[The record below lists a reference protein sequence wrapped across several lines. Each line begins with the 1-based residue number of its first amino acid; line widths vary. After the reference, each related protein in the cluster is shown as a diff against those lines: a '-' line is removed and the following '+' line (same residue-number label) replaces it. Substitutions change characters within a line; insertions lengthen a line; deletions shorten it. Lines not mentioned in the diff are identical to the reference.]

1 MKKTF
6 ASISLFLLGLFLSP
20 SFTHAGSLYDDV
32 YDTDSALE
40 ALTYLT
46 DRRVV
51 EGYDDGTFRPLGLI
65 NRAEFTKMVV
75 EGVLG
80 LTPDETVYQNCFAD
94 VNDEW
99 FAKYICYAKESGWV
113 VGYSD
118 GFHPADNITRSEAVK
133 ILSEAY
139 EWEDL
144 GILEESLFFDNQAKS
159 AWFYF
164 YLLKAEERGLF
175 DTLDYYISPHELI
188 SRKQM
193 SVLLY
198 RAMNYEADTP
208 VEVESLSGEDL
219 SYEDVLATGLT
230 ANYPGD
236 MDFPA
241 YSQSGWS
248 YGCYTFAVKN
258 VLAFKYDFILNVSEM
273 QDRIGWDGAFI
284 WNPEEAQNF
293 STEYDVDD
301 VFSYYAPAEFFL
313 KKLAIGE
320 PMVLYIPY
328 YVGSENIGHQ
338 VVAYSFDE
346 NGVWIAD
353 SLSGGVQ
360 RQIPWSDVFVDGAH
374 YTLNLSEFRQ
384 VKDGGEYETQGFW

>member
-1 MKKTF
+1 MKKLS
-6 ASISLFLLGLFLSP
+6 ALVSLFLFGFFISPTLSQ
-20 SFTHAGSLYDDV
+20 AGALYDDV

-46 DRRVV
+46 DNGVV
-51 EGYDDGTFRPLGLI
+51 EGYSDGTFGPLNLI

-75 EGVLG
+75 EGILG
-80 LTPDETVYQNCFAD
+80 VTPDATIYQRCFPD
-94 VNDEW
+94 VQEDW
-99 FAKYICYAKESGWV
+99 YAKYVCYAKELGWV
-113 VGYSD
+113 EGYPD
-118 GFHPADNITRSEAVK
+118 GFHPADNITRAEAAK
-133 ILSEAY
+133 IVSEAY

-144 GILEESLFFDNQAKS
+144 GTLEYSYFSDNQAKS
-159 AWFYF
+159 AWFYP
-164 YLLKAEERGLF
+164 YLMKAEERGLF

-188 SRKQM
+188 TRKQM

-198 RAMNYEADTP
+198 RAMNYEAGTP
-208 VEVESLSGEDL
+208 VEAESLSGEDL
-219 SYEDVLATGLT
+219 SYEDVLATGIT

-258 VLAFKYDFILNVSEM
+258 VLAFKYDFILDVADM

-284 WNPEEAQNF
+284 WTPEESQNF
-293 STEYDVDD
+293 ATEYDVDD
-301 VFSYYAPAEFFL
+301 VFTYYGSAEFFL
-313 KKLAIGE
+313 KKLAMGE

-338 VVAYSFDE
+338 VAAYSFDE

-374 YTLNLSEFRQ
+374 YTLNLTEFRQ
-384 VKDGGEYETQGFW
+384 VKDGGKYETQGF

>member
-1 MKKTF
+1 MKKF
-6 ASISLFLLGLFLSP
+6 SVFVSLFLFGLFLSP
-20 SFTHAGSLYDDV
+20 ALTQAGALYDDV
-32 YDTDSALE
+32 YDTDSAVE

-46 DRRVV
+46 DYGVV
-51 EGYDDGTFRPLGLI
+51 EGYGDGTFHPLGLI

-80 LTPDETVYQNCFAD
+80 VTPDETFYRNCFPD

-99 FAKYICYAKESGWV
+99 YAKYVCYAKGLGWV
-113 VGYSD
+113 EGYPD
-118 GFHPADNITRSEAVK
+118 GFHPADNIMRSEAVK
-133 ILSEAY
+133 IVGEAY
-139 EWEDL
+139 EWENL
-144 GILEESLFFDNQAKS
+144 GTLEYSRFSDNQAES
-159 AWFYF
+159 AWFHP
-164 YLLKAEERGLF
+164 YLMKAEERGLF
-175 DTLDYYISPHELI
+175 DTLDYYISPNELI
-188 SRKQM
+188 TRKQM

-198 RAMNYEADTP
+198 RAMNNEAGTP
-208 VEVESLSGEDL
+208 VEVASLSGEDL

-284 WNPEEAQNF
+284 WTPEEAQNF
-293 STEYDVDD
+293 ATEYDVDD
-301 VFSYYAPAEFFL
+301 VFTYNGTAEFFL
-313 KKLAIGE
+313 KKLAMGD

-338 VVAYSFDE
+338 VAAYSFDE

-374 YTLNLSEFRQ
+374 FTTNLTELRQ
-384 VKDGGEYETQGFW
+384 MKGGAEYKTQGF